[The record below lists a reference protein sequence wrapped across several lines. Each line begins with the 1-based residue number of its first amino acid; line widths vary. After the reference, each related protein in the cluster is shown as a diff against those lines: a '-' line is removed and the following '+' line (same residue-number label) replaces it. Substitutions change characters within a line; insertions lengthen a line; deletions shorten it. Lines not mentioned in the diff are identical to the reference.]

1 MKNYINILGN
11 TCNARGSKEGTRE
24 YQAGISEKAS
34 HSDMNQYYDDENKWG
49 PPEKEPAD
57 IL

>member
-11 TCNARGSKEGTRE
+11 TFNARGSKEGTRE

-34 HSDMNQYYDDENKWG
+34 HSDDENKWG

>member
-11 TCNARGSKEGTRE
+11 TFNARGSKEGSRE
-24 YQAGISEKAS
+24 YQASISERAS
-34 HSDMNQYYDDENKWG
+34 HSDMNQYYDDENKWS